1 MSRMMY
7 ELPAASPEGRARASA
22 LANAKR
28 VEVTPTSLVN
38 YLSRGRL
45 LVIGDESL
53 ALGAARRAAAP
64 LERTICVPSE
74 ATTPAVS
81 SQDGMTVIRGGVPS
95 LEGSLGSYRLGLS
108 VGGEPISLAELL
120 GDTDPDF
127 DLVLDLGGQPLLT
140 AELLPP
146 GYLAPGSDPEAL
158 EAAIDA
164 LPELT
169 GEFEKPK
176 YFNYNLDICAHG
188 ASGLEG
194 CRRCIDACP
203 AEAIISLGDKVEVNP
218 QLCQGGGSCVAAC
231 PTGAMTYAYPSVR
244 DLLRHVR
251 AVLDAYRSAGGD
263 APLVMFHDASS
274 AAQLVDQL
282 AAVMPERVLPIEVE
296 EIGSVG
302 MDAWFACLAYGA
314 AGVVLLGSSA
324 TPSRVNAELDRQI
337 GYARPILEGL
347 GLSAQAI
354 QRLDADADD
363 AASNGLATAPD
374 SSAARPARFE
384 APDEKRTILKFSIDH
399 LHGQATTG
407 KRSVA
412 LPAGAPFGGIKVDK
426 KACTLCMSCVG
437 VCPASAVRDGQGLP
451 QLNFHEW
458 SCVQCG
464 LCEAACPEDAISL
477 NPRFLYDTRQRE
489 QQRTLHEEEPF
500 CCISCGKPFATQS
513 MLKVMTKKLETHW
526 MFQSEEAVRR
536 LKMCDHCRVKDMMR
550 SGGLQGSS
558 KPN

>member
-1 MSRMMY
+1 MY
-7 ELPAASPEGRARASA
+7 ELPAAGPEGKARASA
-22 LANAKR
+22 LANAKP
-28 VEVTPTSLVN
+28 VEVKATSLVN

-45 LVIGDESL
+45 LVIGDESK
-53 ALGAARRAAAP
+53 AMAAAGRAASS
-64 LERTICVPSE
+64 LERTVLVPAE
-74 ATTPAVS
+74 GGVPAVS
-81 SQDGMTVIRGGVPS
+81 TEGGLTVIRGGVPE
-95 LEGSLGSYRLGLS
+95 LEGSLGNYRLGLS
-108 VGGEPISLAELL
+108 VSGEPVALAELL
-120 GDTDPDF
+120 ADKDPGF
-127 DLVLDLGGQPLLT
+127 DLVLDLSEQPLLT

-146 GYLAPGSDPEAL
+146 GYLAPQEDPDAL
-158 EAAIDA
+158 EAAIEA
-164 LPELT
+164 LPDMT

-188 ASGLEG
+188 SSGLEG

-203 AEAIISLGDKVEVNP
+203 ADAIISLGEEVQVNP

-231 PTGAMTYAYPSVR
+231 PTGAMTYAYPTVR

-251 AVLDAYRSAGGD
+251 ALLDAYRSAGGQG
-263 APLVMFHDASS
+263 PVVMFHDASS
-274 AAQLVDQL
+274 AGQLVEHL

-314 AGVVLLGSSA
+314 AGVVLLGSSE
-324 TPSRVNAELDRQI
+324 TPARVSAELDRQI
-337 GYARPILEGL
+337 GYARPIMGGL
-347 GLSAQAI
+347 GLAEHAV
-354 QRLDADADD
+354 QRLDADDEQS
-363 AASNGLATAPD
+363 ASIGLAALPETGP
-374 SSAARPARFE
+374 SRPARFE

-399 LHGQATTG
+399 LHAQAATS
-407 KRSVA
+407 KRTAA
-412 LPAGAPFGGIKVDK
+412 LPAGAPFGEIKVDK

-437 VCPASAVRDGQGLP
+437 VCPTSAVRDGQGLP

-464 LCEAACPEDAISL
+464 LCETACPEDAISL
-477 NPRFLYDTRQRE
+477 NPRFLYDSRQRE

-513 MLKVMTKKLETHW
+513 MLQVMTKKLENHW

-536 LKMCDHCRVKDMMR
+536 LKMCDHCRVKDMMK
-550 SGGLQGSS
+550 SGSAQGPAR
-558 KPN
+558 PN